1 MKGNMKWQRGQTAV
15 LFTLIL
21 TTVFGVAGLVT
32 DFGWAYYR
40 KQTAQAAAQAAALA
54 TVKAG
59 MTMGGACGLN
69 NVVCQVETT
78 CPASITVSSTMTSV
92 DKGCLYAQSNGFTTG
107 GKQKVT
113 IETGPVS
120 YNGVFVTY
128 WAVAKVSEQLPSLF
142 SIVTGN
148 SSSTLTA
155 RSSVGYIP
163 PTNGGCIYVTAP
175 TGSSMTTNGNTQ
187 ITTGCGIWVNS
198 SDPAAINLNGGNT
211 TITDNNP
218 DSKVEIVG
226 NYSCYGGS
234 TGCISLPP
242 ITGVRSAGDPLAS
255 IPPPTPSATCDPLP
269 NIGKGTN
276 YINPGTY
283 CGSISA
289 QSNDTIVMNPG
300 NYIFKSGG
308 SSSCGFSVSGNGNV
322 SASGVML
329 YFQDSCSV
337 SITGNGNVDMSA
349 PTSGMYQ
356 GVLMFQARDNAT
368 PSSLTGGSGQILN
381 GILYFPDAL
390 LHYAGGSSS
399 SINAAAAT
407 IITYNLQ
414 LNGSSYIWNSGNSP
428 YLNTFSGYAIIE

>member
-1 MKGNMKWQRGQTAV
+1 
-15 LFTLIL
+15 
-21 TTVFGVAGLVT
+21 
-32 DFGWAYYR
+32 
-40 KQTAQAAAQAAALA
+40 
-54 TVKAG
+54 
-59 MTMGGACGLN
+59 
-69 NVVCQVETT
+69 
-78 CPASITVSSTMTSV
+78 
-92 DKGCLYAQSNGFTTG
+92 
-107 GKQKVT
+107 
-113 IETGPVS
+113 
-120 YNGVFVTY
+120 
-128 WAVAKVSEQLPSLF
+128 
-142 SIVTGN
+142 
-148 SSSTLTA
+148 
-155 RSSVGYIP
+155 
-163 PTNGGCIYVTAP
+163 
-175 TGSSMTTNGNTQ
+175 
-187 ITTGCGIWVNS
+187 
-198 SDPAAINLNGGNT
+198 
-211 TITDNNP
+211 
-218 DSKVEIVG
+218 
-226 NYSCYGGS
+226 
-234 TGCISLPP
+234 
-242 ITGVRSAGDPLAS
+242 
-255 IPPPTPSATCDPLP
+255 
-269 NIGKGTN
+269 
-276 YINPGTY
+276 
-283 CGSISA
+283 
-289 QSNDTIVMNPG
+289 MNPG

>member
-1 MKGNMKWQRGQTAV
+1 MKRNVKRGQTAV
-15 LFTLIL
+15 LFTLML

-59 MTMGGACGLN
+59 MTMGGVCYTN
-69 NVVCQVETT
+69 NVVCQAETQ

-92 DKGCLYAQSNGFTTG
+92 DKGCLYAQANGYTSTG
-107 GKQKVT
+107 RQKVT
-113 IETGPVS
+113 IETGVVS
-120 YNGVFVTY
+120 HNGVFVTY
-128 WAVAKVSEQLPSLF
+128 WAVAKVSEQIPSLF

-148 SSSTLTA
+148 ASSTLTA
-155 RSSVGYIP
+155 RSTVGYIP

-218 DSKVEIVG
+218 NSKVEIVG
-226 NYSCYGGS
+226 NYSCFGGTS
-234 TGCISLPP
+234 GCISLPP
-242 ITGVRSAGDPLAS
+242 ITGARTAGDPLAS
-255 IPPPTPSATCDPLP
+255 IPEPAPSSTCDPLP
-269 NIGKGTN
+269 TISHGTTT
-276 YINPGTY
+276 INPGTY

-289 QSNDTIVMNPG
+289 QSNDTIIMNPG

-308 SSSCGFSVSGNGNV
+308 SSSCGFSVSGNASV
-322 SASGVML
+322 SATGVMMA
-329 YFQDSCSV
+329 FQDTCSV
-337 SITGNGNVDMSA
+337 SITGNGNVNMSA

-356 GVLMFQARDNAT
+356 GVLMFESRSNAT
-368 PSSLTGGSGQILN
+368 ASALTGGAGQVLN

-399 SINAAAAT
+399 NINAAAST
-407 IITYNLQ
+407 IIAYNLQ

-428 YLNTFSGYAIIE
+428 YLNTFTGYAILE